1 MSLITYDE
9 GLKIALSSVKHTLPP
24 ERVSIDQAVGRILA
38 EDIKATLNYPAVDY
52 SAMDG
57 FAVRSEDTKTASPS
71 SPAELEIIGE
81 IPAGEFVKE
90 ELSSG
95 KAYKIFTGAPI
106 PPGADAV
113 IEVEK
118 VEVVNNRVRIF
129 SPLESGLNIRKA
141 GEYAKIG
148 DTIIPKGKELKPG
161 DIGTL
166 AAFGYTFVKVSR
178 KPLVGILSTG
188 SEIREPGEPLLK
200 PGQIYN
206 ANSYSLK
213 AAVESHGGI
222 AANLGNLPDDY
233 ETLKEFMKNH
243 LNEFDLFLTTGGVS
257 MGEKDYVQFLVRE
270 LGIDVKF
277 HRWLVK
283 PGKPLLLGTYDNGRR
298 VFVGLPG
305 NPVSVLV
312 NFYLLVYPIMRKL
325 QGAKEL
331 FKPTVRATF
340 TEPFRRRN
348 AKRREFIRV
357 KLSTSPEGE
366 LLATPYPNTSSG
378 DLLSMSFADG
388 LAVVPEGVGEIR
400 EGESAAVILL

>member
-1 MSLITYDE
+1 MSLKTYDE
-9 GLKIALSSVKHTLPP
+9 GLKIALSSVKHTLPA

-38 EDIKATLNYPAVDY
+38 EDIKATFNYPPFDY

-57 FAVRSEDTKTASPS
+57 FAVRSEDT
-71 SPAELEIIGE
+71 AEATEEDPIPLEIIGE
-81 IPAGEFVKE
+81 IAAGEFVKE
-90 ELSSG
+90 ELPKG

-113 IEVEK
+113 IEIEK
-118 VEVVNNRVRIF
+118 VEVKDNTVYVFNPVE
-129 SPLESGLNIRKA
+129 PGLNIRKA

-166 AAFGYTFVKVSR
+166 AAFGYTYVKVSR
-178 KPLVGILSTG
+178 KPKVGILSTG

-222 AANLGNLPDDY
+222 AVNLGNLPDDY

-243 LNEFDLFLTTGGVS
+243 LNEFDIFLTTGGVS

-283 PGKPLLLGTYDNGRR
+283 PGKPLLFGTYDNGRR
-298 VFVGLPG
+298 VFIGLPG

-312 NFYLLVYPIMRKL
+312 NFYLLVYPVMRKL
-325 QGAKEL
+325 QGAQQL
-331 FKPTVRATF
+331 FKPTITAVLTK
-340 TEPFRRRN
+340 PFRRRN

-357 KLSTSPEGE
+357 KLTFTPGGTV
-366 LLATPYPNTSSG
+366 LAEPYKNVSSG
-378 DLLSMSFADG
+378 DILSMSFADG
-388 LAVVPEGVGEIR
+388 LAVIPEGVKEIN
-400 EGESAAVILL
+400 EGEYVTVIMF